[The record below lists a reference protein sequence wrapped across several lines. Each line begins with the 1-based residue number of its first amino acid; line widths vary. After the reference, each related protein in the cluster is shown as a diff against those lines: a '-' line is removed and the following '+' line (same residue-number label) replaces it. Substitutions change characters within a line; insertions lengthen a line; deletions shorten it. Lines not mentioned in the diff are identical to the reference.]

1 MFKNLNITYTVRKNK
16 ARANGEV
23 PIYMRINV
31 SGSIKEISTG
41 EKILPE
47 KWDSSH
53 SQVRGKGSR
62 AKIINARLKAIYF
75 KTMEAHSQL
84 LQEGADITAESVK
97 ARLTGKDKQKKMV
110 PVMEVFTE
118 HNAQMKKQIGN
129 TYSESTFKKYRTCK
143 KHINAFL
150 EETYGD
156 VRYPISEVDQSF
168 LEEFADYLMS
178 KDDPCS
184 NNSTK
189 KYLTN
194 FQKVVNLARRR
205 KLLDD
210 NPFENFKMK
219 YNKRNPTF
227 LTKEEVDRIYK
238 KEFEIERL
246 EKVKDVFIF
255 SCYTGFAYCDIERL
269 KRINIHTDNNGI
281 KYIQEA
287 RTKTHQNAIVPLL
300 PVPLAIIEK
309 YKDDPETQDGN
320 LLPVISNQKTNAY
333 LKEIANIC
341 GVEKRLTFHVARH
354 TCGTLLLNEGMPI
367 ESVSKILGHADLRMT
382 QHYAKLSQT
391 KINADMARIREKLS

>member
-53 SQVRGKGSR
+53 SQVKGKGSR
-62 AKIINARLKAIYF
+62 AKIINARLKAIHF

-143 KHINAFL
+143 KHINEFL

-156 VRYPISEVDQSF
+156 VKYPISEVDQSF

-219 YNKRNPTF
+219 YNK
-227 LTKEEVDRIYK
+227 
-238 KEFEIERL
+238 
-246 EKVKDVFIF
+246 
-255 SCYTGFAYCDIERL
+255 
-269 KRINIHTDNNGI
+269 
-281 KYIQEA
+281 
-287 RTKTHQNAIVPLL
+287 
-300 PVPLAIIEK
+300 
-309 YKDDPETQDGN
+309 
-320 LLPVISNQKTNAY
+320 
-333 LKEIANIC
+333 
-341 GVEKRLTFHVARH
+341 
-354 TCGTLLLNEGMPI
+354 
-367 ESVSKILGHADLRMT
+367 
-382 QHYAKLSQT
+382 
-391 KINADMARIREKLS
+391 